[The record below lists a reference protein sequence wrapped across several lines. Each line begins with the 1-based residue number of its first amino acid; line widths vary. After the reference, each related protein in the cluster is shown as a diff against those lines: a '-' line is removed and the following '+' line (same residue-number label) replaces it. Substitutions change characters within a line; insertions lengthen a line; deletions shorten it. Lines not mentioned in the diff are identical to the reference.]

1 MRRDGER
8 VESRHADD
16 RHARRERQALHRC
29 QADSQPGERAGPEA
43 DGEQV
48 HIVERCPIAGD
59 EIDQRAWQPHGVGL
73 GRVPRAREHE
83 GAVAAEGNASARER
97 SVERE
102 CAHLGSC
109 RRRRAKSQR
118 GQWLDCPSERL
129 LYCLRSCPDLPTL
142 MAVPSNEAPAAAASG
157 ALTPAMRQ
165 YHDAKR
171 QYRDAIVF
179 FRMGDFYEM
188 FFEDALVASRAL
200 ELTLTSR
207 SKDPSGG
214 AIPMCGVPFHAVD
227 GYLARLV
234 RKGYRVAICDQVE
247 DPKKAKGVVRR
258 EVTRVVSPGTLLDA
272 NYLDAR
278 EPAFMMSL
286 GPDGGDGIGAALL
299 DLTTG
304 EFTVAEYAGPSRW
317 QAIDDELRVLAPRE
331 LVVPAGLEIGAM
343 APEVARGGILV
354 TTLDDWQFDADRGRR
369 TLSEQLR
376 AASLDGFG
384 LSERTAAIQAAGGLV
399 A

>member
-1 MRRDGER
+1 
-8 VESRHADD
+8 
-16 RHARRERQALHRC
+16 
-29 QADSQPGERAGPEA
+29 
-43 DGEQV
+43 
-48 HIVERCPIAGD
+48 
-59 EIDQRAWQPHGVGL
+59 
-73 GRVPRAREHE
+73 
-83 GAVAAEGNASARER
+83 
-97 SVERE
+97 
-102 CAHLGSC
+102 
-109 RRRRAKSQR
+109 
-118 GQWLDCPSERL
+118 
-129 LYCLRSCPDLPTL
+129 

-286 GPDGGDGIGAALL
+286 GPDRGDRIGAALL

-331 LVVPAGLEIGAM
+331 LVVPAGLEIAAM
-343 APEVARGGILV
+343 APEVTRASIPV
-354 TTLDDWQFDADRGRR
+354 TTLDDWQFDADRAKR
-369 TLSEQLR
+369 TLSDQLR

-384 LSERTAAIQAAGGLV
+384 LSERVAAIQAAGGLV
-399 A
+399 AHLRDTQKADLAHVRTIGLRQQADYLLVDPTTIKHLGVVEGTEGGRAGSLLDELDATVTSMGGRLLRSWLLRPLLLLEPIRDRLDAVEELAFRGIERAKFR